1 MHQASGSFEV
11 SSWDEE
17 PYWEDEQGR
26 RLTRASVTQVFS
38 GDLEGEGT
46 VEYLMCYRSQGSA
59 PFVGMQRVDGSL
71 AGRRGTLLLQTSG
84 TFEDGVVTAEWT
96 VAGSTGDLEGVDGS
110 GGFTA
115 PLGQPA
121 VLSLDFELPS

>member
-1 MHQASGSFEV
+1 MQQASGSFKV

-26 RLTRASVTQVFS
+26 RLTRASVTQAFS

-59 PFVGMQRVDGSL
+59 SFVGMQRVDGSL

>member
-1 MHQASGSFEV
+1 MQHATGSFDV

-26 RLTRASVTQVFS
+26 RLTRASVTQAFS

-59 PFVGMQRVDGSL
+59 SFVGMQRVDGSL

-121 VLSLDFELPS
+121 VLSLDFELRS

>member
-1 MHQASGSFEV
+1 MQHATGSFDV

-26 RLTRASVTQVFS
+26 RLTRASVTQAFS

-59 PFVGMQRVDGSL
+59 SFVGMQRVDGSL
-71 AGRRGTLLLQTSG
+71 AGGRGTLLLQTSG

>member
-1 MHQASGSFEV
+1 MQHATGSFDV

-17 PYWEDEQGR
+17 PYWEDDQGR
-26 RLTRASVTQVFS
+26 RLTRASVTQAFS

-59 PFVGMQRVDGSL
+59 SFVGMQRVDGSL

>member
-46 VEYLMCYRSQGSA
+46 VEYLMSYRSQGSA
-59 PFVGMQRVDGSL
+59 SFVGMQRVDGSL

>member
-59 PFVGMQRVDGSL
+59 SFVGMQRVDGSL